1 MREIYAL
8 ALTARPR
15 PVTPYYLTLSTT
27 VQPELS
33 AALVGVKS
41 PAASV
46 RDARHQL
53 AYLLGSL
60 TRAAR

>member
-1 MREIYAL
+1 M

-15 PVTPYYLTLSTT
+15 PITAAYLTLSTT
-27 VQPELS
+27 VQPQLS

-46 RDARHQL
+46 RDARYQL

-60 TRAAR
+60 ARAGR